1 MEVAVTSIVSI
12 VMSVYNGEQYL
23 AIAIE
28 SILNQTFKDFEFII
42 INDGSTDNSLSIM
55 QKYAQGD
62 DRIILIDRKN
72 LGLTKSLNEGIA
84 IARGEFIARMDADD
98 ISFPERLSEQVK
110 FLTAHPEIDL
120 IGCRAVVFSDNN
132 KFIGFLPFAQDHIKL
147 TSHPWNNIP
156 LPHPT
161 WIGRRDWFVRN
172 IYRLP
177 EVLRAEDQELLLRT
191 YPYSQFAC
199 LDKVLL
205 SYRQGSF
212 NLKRTLLARR
222 GLLLAQ
228 IRIFFH
234 RKQFV
239 YAVLAILIT
248 VIKIGVDLMA
258 AIPGCEQLFFLRMK
272 KHVS

>member
-1 MEVAVTSIVSI
+1 VTPVVSI

-28 SILNQTFKDFEFII
+28 SILNQTFKEFEFII

-55 QKYAQGD
+55 QKYAQSD

-110 FLTAHPEIDL
+110 FLTAYPEIDL

-132 KFIGFLPFAQDHIKL
+132 KLIGFLPFAQDHIKL

-205 SYRQGSF
+205 RCPY
-212 NLKRTLLARR
+212 
-222 GLLLAQ
+222 
-228 IRIFFH
+228 
-234 RKQFV
+234 
-239 YAVLAILIT
+239 ILSI
-248 VIKIGVDLMA
+248 
-258 AIPGCEQLFFLRMK
+258 
-272 KHVS
+272 